1 MIALLRHELAKL
13 KGSLALLFAVAVPV
27 LPAVLCVLAMLT
39 REDPVSWR
47 TMIDRFVFPLWVMFL
62 LPMSVAAF
70 ATLLAQIE
78 YRARAWDNVL
88 SLPVPAWQ
96 VYLAKGSVLALA
108 AASMTLLAFGYTY
121 LLGWVFGHLAGNLPG
136 GPIGVAE
143 FLGRAAAMLAAASWL
158 CAIQLWLAL
167 RFANFVV
174 PLACGLV
181 GTLVGL
187 ATLITGTQQADW
199 FPWVLPLRAARPDGA
214 MADPAMAGLAGAVIV
229 LALMLIDF
237 HRRSPR

>member
-1 MIALLRHELAKL
+1 MIAMLRHEFAKL
-13 KGSLALLFAVAVPV
+13 KGSLALLFALLVPV
-27 LPAVLCVLAMLT
+27 LPAALCVLALLT
-39 REDPVSWR
+39 RDDPVSWQ
-47 TMIDRFVFPLWVMFL
+47 TMINRFVFPLWVMFL

-88 SLPVPAWQ
+88 SLPVPPWQ
-96 VYLAKGSVLALA
+96 VYLAKSMVLAIA
-108 AASMTLLAFGYTY
+108 VVGMTLLAFGYTY
-121 LLGWVFGHLAGNLPG
+121 FLGWVFGQLVGNLPG
-136 GPIGVAE
+136 GAIGAVE
-143 FLGRAAAMLAAASWL
+143 VFSQVAAMLAAASWL

-174 PLACGLV
+174 PLACGLI

-214 MADPAMAGLAGAVIV
+214 LIDPALSGLAGAAVVIV
-229 LALMLIDF
+229 LMLIDL
-237 HRRSPR
+237 RRRIPR